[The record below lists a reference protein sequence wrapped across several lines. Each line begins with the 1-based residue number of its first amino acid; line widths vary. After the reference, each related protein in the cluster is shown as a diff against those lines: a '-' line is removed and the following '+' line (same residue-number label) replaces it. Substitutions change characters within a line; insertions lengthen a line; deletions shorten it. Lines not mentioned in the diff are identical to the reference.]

1 MRLIIT
7 GCEYSGT
14 TTLSFELA
22 KWGKKQFIESGKEE
36 AGWDLNAFHDHWK
49 IPHVNN
55 FSSPK
60 SLKEQNELIAEY
72 PDASNGDWS
81 RTGLTKEE
89 QEMILGLTPRL
100 KEMFQRYHLEYH
112 IQKAFYEQNH
122 HIMIGAHIEEGI
134 YGPLYFGY
142 GGPGQ
147 KGEREK
153 SMRSFEEQ
161 ILEIAP
167 DTILILVKADPE
179 VIKNRMKV
187 DPHSNGCL
195 KEKDI
200 EHVLKRFDEEYE
212 ASLLNNKF
220 TIDTS
225 SSKIGESFEE
235 LIQILQPYI

>member
-1 MRLIIT
+1 MNLIIV
-7 GCEYSGT
+7 GCEYTGK
-14 TTLSFELA
+14 TTLGDNIVE
-22 KWGKKQFIESGKEE
+22 WT
-36 AGWDLNAFHDHWK
+36 DLNVGKGRGFHDHFT
-49 IPHVNN
+49 IPN
-55 FSSPK
+55 
-60 SLKEQNELIAEY
+60 LELGEEAADY
-72 PDASNGDWS
+72 LSNGPV
-81 RTGLTKEE
+81 
-89 QEMILGLTPRL
+89 QL

-112 IQKAFYEQNH
+112 IQKAFYKQNH

-167 DTILILVKADPE
+167 DTILILVKADSE
-179 VIKNRMKV
+179 VIKNRMEA

>member
-1 MRLIIT
+1 MAINAEGLPSITCVKKSKCSHLIM
-7 GCEYSGT
+7 
-14 TTLSFELA
+14 
-22 KWGKKQFIESGKEE
+22 
-36 AGWDLNAFHDHWK
+36 
-49 IPHVNN
+49 
-55 FSSPK
+55 
-60 SLKEQNELIAEY
+60 
-72 PDASNGDWS
+72 AS
-81 RTGLTKEE
+81 RIYKY
-89 QEMILGLTPRL
+89 
-100 KEMFQRYHLEYH
+100 MFGRS
-112 IQKAFYEQNH
+112 KQNH

-179 VIKNRMKV
+179 VIKTRMEA

-235 LIQILQPYI
+235 LIQLLQPYI

>member
-1 MRLIIT
+1 MLVDFDLLVDLPVAIASVDLTLRSLSIIILNSNIN
-7 GCEYSGT
+7 EYSGT

-60 SLKEQNELIAEY
+60 TLKEQNELIAEY

-112 IQKAFYEQNH
+112 IQKAFYKQNH

-134 YGPLYFGY
+134 Y
-142 GGPGQ
+142 
-147 KGEREK
+147 
-153 SMRSFEEQ
+153 
-161 ILEIAP
+161 
-167 DTILILVKADPE
+167 
-179 VIKNRMKV
+179 
-187 DPHSNGCL
+187 
-195 KEKDI
+195 
-200 EHVLKRFDEEYE
+200 
-212 ASLLNNKF
+212 
-220 TIDTS
+220 
-225 SSKIGESFEE
+225 
-235 LIQILQPYI
+235 